1 MAVSLNYRR
10 TWTDRFGLD
19 GEMDAF
25 VARAILI
32 LQ

>member
-1 MAVSLNYRR
+1 LVSLNYRR

-19 GEMDAF
+19 GEMDAASMRVSLF
-25 VARAILI
+25 